1 MSGRKLTIPPP
12 QAAVPGALWLGSPS
26 PEAPNQDSYALPIIL
41 PHVFLFGQVSQECLQ
56 SRCLIFSSI
65 IEMLHDFWG
74 ICFSGLQVPL
84 LAISNLLVISH
95 IKQRDDETN
104 QPMSQQVLS
113 AKTHQLFTTSSK
125 NEITLKKLRFSTKAI
140 HFPIENTHTQKQKMH
155 NFDGQLLMC
164 VSKSSKAPHHFD
176 GFVFWWFFFPA
187 KKAAHLLD
195 LLQGVIRCA
204 ELLPDMT

>member
-1 MSGRKLTIPPP
+1 MHYLS
-12 QAAVPGALWLGSPS
+12 
-26 PEAPNQDSYALPIIL
+26 SYHMFFYLAK
-41 PHVFLFGQVSQECLQ
+41 FLKNVCNLDVSF
-56 SRCLIFSSI
+56 FSSI